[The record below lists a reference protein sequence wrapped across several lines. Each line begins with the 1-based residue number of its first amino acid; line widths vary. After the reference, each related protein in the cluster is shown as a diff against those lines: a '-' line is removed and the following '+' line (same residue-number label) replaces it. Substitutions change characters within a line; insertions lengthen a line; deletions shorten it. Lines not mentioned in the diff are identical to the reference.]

1 MNILISNSTNI
12 FAGGEDY
19 VFILAK
25 YLRAR
30 GHTVWVSANPGHL
43 LLKKCKESRI
53 GTVPLT
59 YQGMS
64 RVFRVAAQL
73 RTELQRRS
81 IDVVHSNANY
91 DRTCAAIAVAFTPS
105 RHVAS
110 VHSAHSIQHNIT
122 HWLRNRFGTDHF
134 VADAEAVK
142 NVLVAEDGIPA
153 PKITVIPLGVESDSL
168 EFQSNAR
175 TKTRA
180 EFGVSHETVVVG
192 NVARLV
198 PFKGHTYLLQTVA
211 EVVRTHRNVLFPI
224 IGDGELMDTLKQ
236 QVMQLGIEEH
246 VRFLGFRD
254 NLNELYPGF
263 DIYCHSSLEMAAEAF
278 PLAILR
284 ALATGLPVVCSNV
297 GGIGLMVDD
306 GVSGFLTR
314 PEDSHALAQAL
325 MRLIADS
332 SLRRSMGRASF
343 NLFLSKFHAEGMAES
358 VERVYMSV
366 VSNRRKRK

>member
-25 YLRAR
+25 FLRAR

-43 LLKKCKESRI
+43 LLKKCEEAQI
-53 GTVPLT
+53 GTVPLV

-64 RVFRVAAQL
+64 RVFRVGVQL
-73 RTELQRRS
+73 RTELQRHS
-81 IDVVHSNANY
+81 IDVIHSNANY
-91 DRTCAAIAVAFTPS
+91 DRTCAAISVAFTS
-105 RHVAS
+105 RRHVAS
-110 VHSAHSIQHNIT
+110 VHSAHSIQHNVT
-122 HWLRNRFGTDHF
+122 HWLRNKFGTDHF
-134 VADAEAVK
+134 VADAEAVR
-142 NVLVAEDGIPA
+142 NVLVNEDGIPA
-153 PKITVIPLGVESDSL
+153 PKITVIPLGVENDSQ
-168 EFQSNAR
+168 EFQSKAR
-175 TKTRA
+175 AKTRA
-180 EFGVSHETVVVG
+180 EFGVSHETIVIG

-224 IGDGELMDTLKQ
+224 IGDGELLDTLKQ
-236 QVMQLGIEEH
+236 QVAELGIGEY

-297 GGIGLMVDD
+297 GGIGLMVNDRI
-306 GVSGFLTR
+306 SGYLTQ
-314 PEDSHALAQAL
+314 PGDSHALAQAL
-325 MRLIADS
+325 VRLITDS
-332 SLRRSMGRASF
+332 SLRRSMGRASLD
-343 NLFLSKFHAEGMAES
+343 LFLKKFHAAAMAER
-358 VERVYMSV
+358 VERVYTSAL
-366 VSNRRKRK
+366 SNAEKTA